1 MIHLQY
7 ADFDDLFFELNQDIL
22 LSPSK
27 YISKMSGSNGKVPFM
42 VIELDSWECDLD
54 LADMF
59 YTKNKFNKLLESYLD
74 KETWLQFK
82 DKLGTTKSTA
92 CTLYFKQ
99 SKPKRGS
106 ASGNGPCLL
115 SIVLTRIKRTDKW
128 NEATISYR
136 TTELN
141 RRFAADLVLFN
152 RIMDELPSCCD
163 IEKVNMVIPGSYV
176 SGMVMAGQL
185 NLFGVERKDIE
196 TQEPF
201 HKALQKKL
209 DGVLQPDHK
218 LSPYKAMARIQRAV
232 NGQRTYKSVP
242 IGELSI
248 SEYFETH

>member
-1 MIHLQY
+1 MIRLEY
-7 ADFDDLFFELNQDIL
+7 ADFDDLFYELNQDIL

-42 VIELDSWECDLD
+42 VIELDSWECNLD

-59 YTKNKFNKLLESYLD
+59 YTKNKFCKLIETYINRETLE
-74 KETWLQFK
+74 QFK
-82 DKLGTTKSTA
+82 SKLDTSKATA
-92 CTLYFKQ
+92 LTFYFNQ
-99 SKPKRGS
+99 VKPKKGS

-152 RIMDELPSCCD
+152 RFINELPDCCD

-185 NLFGVERKDIE
+185 KLFGVGREDIE
-196 TQEPF
+196 TEEPF
-201 HKALQKKL
+201 HRALQKKL
-209 DGVLQPDHK
+209 DGVLQPDRE
-218 LSPYKAMARIQRAV
+218 LSPYKAMARIQNAV
-232 NGQRTYKSVP
+232 NGRSSYKP
-242 IGELSI
+242 IPIEELSI
-248 SEYFETH
+248 NEYFKKH